1 MSSRSKGFAYS
12 AAILEELER
21 TAQSVRSARSF
32 ELWVREQLRTVF
44 PHEIFVAA
52 LGRIYNVGSVP
63 THFLTVDFPLTYTEN
78 LKNSAGAIE
87 SPVMNRWLASGR
99 PQVFEL
105 GATYWPEAT
114 AQWLDNFIQH
124 DVRNVIAHGLVDRQ
138 SRRFA
143 AFNFGRL
150 PGAITEQHV
159 LFVERINPILFEA
172 AWRTVEAR
180 AKPRTTQMPP
190 VILADAEAEI
200 IGLVARGLSNKE
212 IARMRGISESTVKT
226 YLGRASA
233 KLGARRRSELVNL
246 AMPMLTVFPP
256 FAGEAEEEPTSEEPD
271 QAA

>member
-1 MSSRSKGFAYS
+1 VSSRLKGFARS
-12 AAILEELER
+12 AAILEELQQS
-21 TAQSVRSARSF
+21 AQTIHSARDF
-32 ELWVREQLRTVF
+32 EHWIRGCVRPAF

-63 THFLTVDFPLTYTEN
+63 THYLTVDFPLTYTEN

-87 SPVMNRWLASGR
+87 SPVMNRWLNTGR

-105 GATYWPEAT
+105 GVTYWPEAT

-124 DVRNVIAHGLVDRQ
+124 DVKNVIAHGYVDRQ
-138 SRRFA
+138 TRRFA

-150 PGAITEQHV
+150 PGPLTEQHV
-159 LFVERINPILFEA
+159 SFVEALTPTLNDA

-180 AKPRTTQMPP
+180 PKPRHTQMPP

-226 YLGRASA
+226 YLVRASA

-256 FAGEAEEEPTSEEPD
+256 YAGEIEEEPEDPD
-271 QAA
+271 SAA